1 MGVCYQTKVYMVHK
15 ALTLFLVA
23 LVVHLDM
30 SLRDLQ
36 ERLDVM
42 DKELT
47 SQQQYIET
55 YHSVLLNHRNTIEAL
70 LVRLKDSII

>member
-1 MGVCYQTKVYMVHK
+1 MVHK
-15 ALTLFLVA
+15 TLTLFLVA

-30 SLRDLQ
+30 SFRDLK
-36 ERLDVM
+36 ERIEVL
-42 DKELT
+42 EAETT

-70 LVRLKDSII
+70 LKRLENWII